1 MQIDLLGVFVD
12 KFAFDRMN
20 MIMNKER
27 QQRFISMS
35 KVSQKLLS
43 HSVFSSIKKYLMSY
57 PLVNRIY
64 LKAIFSFYAR
74 LLISISFLTRKKK
87 LLFASS

>member
-1 MQIDLLGVFVD
+1 
-12 KFAFDRMN
+12 

-57 PLVNRIY
+57 PLVNWIY

-74 LLISISFLTRKKK
+74 LLISISSLTRKKNSF
-87 LLFASS
+87 LLPANLFEDCAVLLLDYFTLYPN